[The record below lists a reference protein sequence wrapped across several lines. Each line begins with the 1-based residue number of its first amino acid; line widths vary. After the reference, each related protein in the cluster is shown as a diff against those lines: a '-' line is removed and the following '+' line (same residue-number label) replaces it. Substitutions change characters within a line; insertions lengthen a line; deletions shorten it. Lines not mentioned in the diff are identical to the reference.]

1 MPTYI
6 VTDTRYSKPLPA
18 VPYEGRSRPSSLV
31 LDKSAVY
38 SHTHFIRARAG
49 SSQSLARPRYPYESE
64 GSISSYESVEPA
76 SRPRVPSILKSSKA
90 SQGETGLTRRRSHSK
105 TVRFLPII
113 DALLRHTLQ
122 SRCVSHDL
130 RFSPHSAR
138 LPSVTDRKI
147 LSSLRHGAPYLSL
160 CEKTRGQP
168 AVSPPVSRMWIVSY
182 EFPWVVEVKGTGYGG
197 ASKDFTCYCSISS
210 RCKAQHPESEAFVT
224 IYDVLHSLWHNLQ
237 KPVVEAEW
245 STLSPSR
252 QKDIRNTGLAAYA
265 HEPSRAAADTDS
277 IRSGKSRRAIP
288 PRAVR
293 RIDWLGRDTRFGGLR
308 KDEVLIAERI
318 DKPWMREATWGLVL
332 EDNGFRY
339 EELGTMY

>member
-6 VTDTRYSKPLPA
+6 VTDRRYSKPLPSL
-18 VPYEGRSRPSSLV
+18 PFEERSRPSSLL
-31 LDKSAVY
+31 LDPSPVY
-38 SHTHFIRARAG
+38 SHTHFIRVRAG
-49 SSQSLARPRYPYESE
+49 SAQSLVRPRYAYESE
-64 GSISSYESVEPA
+64 GSTSSHESLEPP

-90 SQGETGLTRRRSHSK
+90 SINESGSTRKRSHSK

-113 DALLRHTLQ
+113 DNLLRHTLQ

-138 LPSVTDRKI
+138 LPSVTDRK
-147 LSSLRHGAPYLSL
+147 LLDGLRHGGPYLSL

-168 AVSPPVSRMWIVSY
+168 AVTPPVARMWIVSY
-182 EFPWVVEVKGTGYGG
+182 EFPWIIEVNGTGQVG
-197 ASKDFTCYCSISS
+197 ARKDFTCYCSISS
-210 RCKAQHPESEAFVT
+210 RCKAQHPESETFVT
-224 IYDVLHSLWHNLQ
+224 IYDVLHSLWRNLQ

-245 STLSPSR
+245 STLSSSR
-252 QKDIRNTGLAAYA
+252 QKEIRNTGMAAYV

-277 IRSGKSRRAIP
+277 IRSGKSRRTIP

-293 RIDWLGRDTRFGGLR
+293 RIDWLGTHTRFGGLR
-308 KDEVLIAERI
+308 KDEDLITKRI
-318 DKPWMREATWGLVL
+318 DKPWMRDATWGLAL

-339 EELGTMY
+339 EDL